1 MIYFVVPAY
10 DEAPNIERLFDQL
23 RPVAE
28 ELDAHVFLVDDGS
41 TDGTADLARRAG
53 AGIELRI
60 IEHGENRGLGA
71 ALDTGLRAVL
81 EQASDDDVIVTA
93 EGDGTSDLDDLP
105 AMLSCLDEG
114 RDVVLASVHAPGG
127 KLVGVAH
134 WRVIASRSAS
144 AVVRLAARLP
154 DVHTVS
160 AVYRCYRVAAL
171 RRAAERYGD
180 DLIREPGFAVNVELL
195 LKLTS
200 SGASVCEVPT
210 TNDWTQRAG
219 ASKLQTGK
227 TLRAYARVLRAHRA
241 ARQRLPELAPAAP
254 VEPR

>member
-10 DEAPNIERLFDQL
+10 DEAPNIERLFHRL
-23 RPVAE
+23 RPVVE
-28 ELDAHVFLVDDGS
+28 ELEARIVLVDDGS

-53 AGIELRI
+53 AGLEMRI
-60 IEHGENRGLGA
+60 IEHRENRGLGA
-71 ALDTGLRAVL
+71 ALDTGLRAAL
-81 EQASDDDVIVTA
+81 EEASDNDVIVTA
-93 EGDGTSDLDDLP
+93 EGDGTSDPDDLP
-105 AMLSCLDEG
+105 AMLSRLDEG
-114 RDVVLASVHAPGG
+114 HDVVLASVHAPGG
-127 KLVGVAH
+127 KLIGVAR
-134 WRVIASRSAS
+134 WRVVASKSAS
-144 AVVRLAARLP
+144 AFVRLAAGLH

-160 AVYRCYRVAAL
+160 AVYRCYRVTAL
-171 RRAAERYGD
+171 RGAVERYGD

-200 SGASVCEVPT
+200 GGASVCEVAT
-210 TNDWTQRAG
+210 TNDWTLRAG

-241 ARQRLPELAPAAP
+241 ARRRPPELAPVAP